1 MAPSTVQST
10 RRCSPED
17 PDSYRTEVTLVGWL
31 LILGGLARILFP
43 KQLASFAAG
52 VKPTPI
58 LIVALVVLLL
68 GLFLAFHGYRRR
80 AIL

>member
-1 MAPSTVQST
+1 MAPSTVQSA

-43 KQLASFAAG
+43 K
-52 VKPTPI
+52 
-58 LIVALVVLLL
+58 
-68 GLFLAFHGYRRR
+68 
-80 AIL
+80 